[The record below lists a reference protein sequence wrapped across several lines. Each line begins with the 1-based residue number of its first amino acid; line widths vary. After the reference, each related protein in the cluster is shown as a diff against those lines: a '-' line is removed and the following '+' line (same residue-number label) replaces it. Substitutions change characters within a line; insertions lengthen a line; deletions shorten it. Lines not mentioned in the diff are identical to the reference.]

1 MDDFGKILQDL
12 VKNLP
17 QDAAAPAKPAQDAQ
31 DALSAEGMAM
41 PAMPELSSILG
52 KLPPPMP
59 MNNRKLQ
66 LLAALKPYMRPSRQE
81 QIDRAQSLLRT
92 AYSMRALLSSL
103 GGGTHV

>member
-1 MDDFGKILQDL
+1 
-12 VKNLP
+12 
-17 QDAAAPAKPAQDAQ
+17 
-31 DALSAEGMAM
+31 
-41 PAMPELSSILG
+41 
-52 KLPPPMP
+52 

-81 QIDRAQSLLRT
+81 KIERAQSLLRT

>member
-66 LLAALKPYMRPSRQE
+66 LLGCAEHTSE
-81 QIDRAQSLLRT
+81 TFQICNVKTAERYFFLIGNFQSFI
-92 AYSMRALLSSL
+92 
-103 GGGTHV
+103 